1 MQSPWF
7 LTFQFHLQFYLVIPK
22 LNKTKINR
30 SSVKVNIV
38 TYDRRFVLLVR
49 HVCRRLYCRMLSAM
63 VNVFENVNENN
74 VYSNVRFVDNDHVLD
89 LDLCLDMIDQYDHHL
104 DLSANV
110 ISIVVVMNHHH
121 HQQFHD
127 VGYYHRIDL
136 NQIKWNHVDEVNF
149 QWESTSWTTTATST
163 TRHCFQTDKTKR
175 NLSSLFSSTIIC
187 PLF

>member
-1 MQSPWF
+1 
-7 LTFQFHLQFYLVIPK
+7 
-22 LNKTKINR
+22 
-30 SSVKVNIV
+30 
-38 TYDRRFVLLVR
+38 
-49 HVCRRLYCRMLSAM
+49 MLSAM

-121 HQQFHD
+121 HHYQQFHD

-136 NQIKWNHVDEVNF
+136 NQIK
-149 QWESTSWTTTATST
+149 
-163 TRHCFQTDKTKR
+163 
-175 NLSSLFSSTIIC
+175 
-187 PLF
+187 